1 MGYRVWKAYQE
12 QRVGVKRKT
21 GCVEPEPI
29 QPALGILESS
39 QDVAPCEALVVG
51 GVTIRSEPRLNHGLL
66 MAGQEARRVGI
77 VVDEEVGPY
86 GDYDSGQAFLYC
98 GETCVR
104 LARVRARIK
113 NRRHHSQG

>member
-1 MGYRVWKAYQE
+1 MGYRIWKAYQE

-51 GVTIRSEPRLNHGLL
+51 GVTIRSKPRLNHGLL

-86 GDYDSGQAFLYC
+86 GDYDGGQAFL
-98 GETCVR
+98 
-104 LARVRARIK
+104 
-113 NRRHHSQG
+113 